1 MNEFD
6 LWCSRIDDELREAG
20 EERYPLMGILIV
32 AIASSLSLGGLAL
45 LAYLQ

>member
-6 LWCSRIDDELREAG
+6 LWCSRVDDELREAS

-32 AIASSLSLGGLAL
+32 AIASAFSLGGLAL
-45 LAYLQ
+45 LAYFQ